1 MKLLNTLKTALA
13 IITVFLMVATSCTT
27 KNKKLKTQTLSQE
40 IAVEVQPDEKD
51 KTIEEQ
57 KTSEQTETTK
67 NESKDERQIDPEK
80 IYEQSEVASAV
91 STQSNQEVVEFCLKN
106 FIYPDSIRVDGKIM
120 TDLIIEKDGRVSD
133 VIIVKGLHPTLD
145 QESKRVLKL
154 IPKFIPGKLDGQPV
168 RSKYRMPVR
177 VMIF

>member
-1 MKLLNTLKTALA
+1 MKLFNTLKTAFA
-13 IITVFLMVATSCTT
+13 IITVFLMVATSCTA
-27 KNKKLKTQTLSQE
+27 KNKKPETQVVSQE

-67 NESKDERQIDPEK
+67 NERQIDPEK

-91 STQSNQEVVEFCLKN
+91 STQSNEEVVDFCLKN
-106 FIYPDSIRVDGKIM
+106 FIYPDSIRIDGKIM
-120 TDLIIEKDGRVSD
+120 TDLIIENDGKVSD

>member
-1 MKLLNTLKTALA
+1 MKLSITLKTSLALV
-13 IITVFLMVATSCTT
+13 TMFLLVATSCTA
-27 KNKKLKTQTLSQE
+27 KNKKPETQTLSQE

-51 KTIEEQ
+51 KTIEA
-57 KTSEQTETTK
+57 QTETTK
-67 NESKDERQIDPEK
+67 NERQIDPEK